1 MHATYA
7 APLHSGMIGRAGG
20 PVYRS
25 LSFKLGLILVALVSM
40 GNFVLSK
47 GILRAVDQQLWEF
60 LQKRELITV
69 EVLVLYRS
77 EKKRGRRTFEN
88 LIVPVDFFDKK
99 NEFYLLFFLR
109 QLSV

>member
-1 MHATYA
+1 MMHATYA
-7 APLHSGMIGRAGG
+7 APLHSGMKGGAGG

-88 LIVPVDFFDKK
+88 LIDFFDKK
-99 NEFYLLFFLR
+99 NEFHLLFFLR